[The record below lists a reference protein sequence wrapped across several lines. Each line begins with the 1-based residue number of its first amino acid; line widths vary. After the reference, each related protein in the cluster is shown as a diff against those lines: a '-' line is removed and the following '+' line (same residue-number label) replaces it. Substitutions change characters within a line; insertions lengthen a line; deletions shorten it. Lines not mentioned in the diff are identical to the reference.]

1 MIRAGHDDEAPPS
14 QSTVGGD
21 TMRRR
26 VGIVGFGQLGQFLAA
41 EVQRRPESLEL
52 AFVWSRGRVVQGLP
66 PHLVL
71 EDLALAA
78 TRHPD
83 LVVEVAHPSLVR
95 THGEQLLRHC
105 DLLVGSPTAFA
116 EPDVEARLRAAA
128 CRHALF
134 VPCGALWGLHDIR
147 ALADRGQL
155 AELTVTMTKHPSAL
169 RLADAE
175 MRVRCDR
182 AALGTQA
189 VTLYD
194 GPVRGLCP
202 MAPNNVNSMAAAAM
216 AAHTLGFDGVRGRL
230 VADPGLA
237 DFHSLE
243 LDVVGPSETDG
254 RAFRVRTLRMN
265 PSDRG
270 AVTASATYGAFLGSM
285 LEAANGRA
293 PGVHFC

>member
-1 MIRAGHDDEAPPS
+1 M
-14 QSTVGGD
+14 Q
-21 TMRRR
+21 RRR

-52 AFVWSRGRVVQGLP
+52 AFVWSRGRVVHGLP

-128 CRHALF
+128 SRHALF

-182 AALGTQA
+182 AALGAQA

-202 MAPNNVNSMAAAAM
+202 MAPNNVNSMAAAAL

-230 VADPGLA
+230 VADPGMA
-237 DFHSLE
+237 DYHSLE
-243 LDVVGPSETDG
+243 LDVVGPSEPDG

-265 PSDRG
+265 PADRE

-285 LEAANGRA
+285 LEAAKGHG

>member
-1 MIRAGHDDEAPPS
+1 
-14 QSTVGGD
+14 
-21 TMRRR
+21 MRRR
-26 VGIVGFGQLGQFLAA
+26 VGIVGFGQLGQYLAA

-52 AFVWSRGRVVQGLP
+52 AFVWSRGRVLHGLP

-71 EDLALAA
+71 EDLAQAA
-78 TRHPD
+78 SRRPD

-95 THGEQLLRHC
+95 LHGEQLLRHC

-116 EPDVEARLRAAA
+116 EPDTEGRLRAAA
-128 CRHALF
+128 TRHGLF

-182 AALGTQA
+182 AAAAGGAA

-194 GPVRGLCP
+194 GPVRDLCP
-202 MAPNNVNSMAAAAM
+202 LAPNNVNSMAAAAM

-230 VADPGLA
+230 VADPCMA
-237 DFHSLE
+237 DYHSLE
-243 LDVVGPSETDG
+243 LDLVGPSEPDG
-254 RAFRVRTLRMN
+254 RTFRVRTLRMN
-265 PSDRG
+265 PADRA

-285 LEAANGRA
+285 LEAAKGHG
-293 PGVHFC
+293 PGLHFC

>member
-1 MIRAGHDDEAPPS
+1 
-14 QSTVGGD
+14 
-21 TMRRR
+21 MRRR

-41 EVQRRPESLEL
+41 EVQRRPDTLEL
-52 AFVWSRGRVVQGLP
+52 AFVWSRGRVLHGLP

-71 EDLALAA
+71 DDLSQAA
-78 TRHPD
+78 SRRPD
-83 LVVEVAHPSLVR
+83 LVVEVAHPALVR
-95 THGEQLLRHC
+95 SHGELLLRHA
-105 DLLVGSPTAFA
+105 DLLVGSPTALA
-116 EPDVEARLRAAA
+116 EPETEARLRAAA
-128 CRHALF
+128 VHHALY

-175 MRVRCDR
+175 MRARCDQ
-182 AALGTQA
+182 AAVGGGGGQA

-194 GPVRGLCP
+194 GPVRALCP
-202 MAPNNVNSMAAAAM
+202 LAPNNVNTMAAAAL

-230 VADPGLA
+230 VADPALA
-237 DFHSLE
+237 DYHSLE
-243 LDVVGPSETDG
+243 LDVVGPSEPDG

-265 PSDRG
+265 PADRG

-285 LEAANGRA
+285 LEAAKGRG